1 MRSRDIVV
9 FLGPSLDRAG
19 AEAVLA
25 ADYRPP
31 ARRGDVFRAAEEG
44 ARIIGIIDGV
54 FFQDSAVGH
63 KEVLAV
69 LEMGVY
75 VVGASSMGALRA
87 AELLPF
93 GMEGVGEIFRL
104 YRDGILISDDEVA
117 LIFDPVGY
125 GPLSEPLVN
134 IRDNVLAAEKG
145 GYIDDEAAALILEAA
160 SSLYFPKRSYD
171 RILEEATGLDKA
183 DEEGFRRFLASER
196 RDLKREDA
204 VLALKRIKEIAGD
217 MELLKEKAGDIP

>member
-9 FLGPSLDRAG
+9 FLGPSLDRSG
-19 AEAVLA
+19 AEAVLV

-69 LEMGVY
+69 LEMGVS

-104 YRDGILISDDEVA
+104 YRDGVLISDDEVA

-125 GPLSEPLVN
+125 RPLSEPLVN
-134 IRDNVLAAEKG
+134 IRDNVRAAQEG
-145 GYIDDEAAALILEAA
+145 GYIDGDCGEKILAAAK
-160 SSLYFPKRSYD
+160 SLYFPKRSYD
-171 RILEEATGLDKA
+171 RVLEVAEGLD
-183 DEEGFRRFLASER
+183 EEDRGGFARFLTSER

-204 VLALKRIKEIAGD
+204 LLALDRIKKMAVD
-217 MELLKEKAGDIP
+217 MELLIETAGDIP

>member
-1 MRSRDIVV
+1 MRSKDIVV

-117 LIFDPVGY
+117 LIFDPISY

-204 VLALKRIKEIAGD
+204 LLALERIKEIAGD